1 MLKNPTEHEMQL
13 NKNKMR
19 KYILL
24 TAFVFQCLNILAQ
37 DWLPTGNGTN
47 NGGNGGITL
56 QAYNGMLIAGGAF
69 SQAGTVTAKGSAMWD
84 GTAWSIVDSTKNSF
98 FAVRPLVIFRG
109 QLYGFVSQFGDPSG
123 YMIRLDSNFKW
134 HYVPNSD
141 FYDGN
146 YSGNVFSAAVYHDE
160 LYVGG
165 RFDSIGNIQANHIAR
180 WDGTNWAT
188 VGQGI
193 DSEHIYG
200 MIVYDNDLYVGG
212 AFDVAGNVA
221 VNHLAR
227 WNGSAW
233 RDVGGGITGPGYYGI
248 YGTMEAYKDEL
259 YIGGGFENAGGQPM
273 SHLTKWNGSAFS
285 SVGGGPLLVAG
296 PGVFTVF
303 GNRLI
308 MGGNVGSGMF
318 QDQMGTW
325 DGVNFDSLGTGLSST
340 PTDFEI
346 YNCQLYAGG
355 RFTTTGNGVAN
366 GVAVLDTI
374 DCSVDVQEINVPD
387 YSISIAPNPFS
398 SLTTISFSILQRNT
412 TIKIIDIFGKE
423 IESFNFLG
431 SQFVINKGG
440 LKAGIYFVQVTDNK
454 KNVTNRK
461 IVVQ

>member
-13 NKNKMR
+13 NKKKMR

-56 QAYNGMLIAGGAF
+56 QAYNGKLIAGGAF

-141 FYDGN
+141 FYIGP
-146 YSGNVFSAAVYHDE
+146 YKGYVKSAAVYNGE

-165 RFDSIGNIQANHIAR
+165 DFDSIGNIHANHIAR
-180 WDGTNWAT
+180 WDGTHWT
-188 VGQGI
+188 QVGFGI
-193 DSEHIYG
+193 NNGDLYG
-200 MIVYDNDLYVGG
+200 MKVYDNELYVGG
-212 AFDVAGNVA
+212 VFSVAGNVS
-221 VNHLAR
+221 VNDLAR
-227 WNGSAW
+227 WNGSTW
-233 RDVGGGITGPGYYGI
+233 RDVGGGITGASI
-248 YGTMEAYKDEL
+248 YAFFTMEVYQDEL
-259 YIGGGFENAGGQPM
+259 YIGGDLEYAGGQPM
-273 SHLTKWNGSAFS
+273 QRITKWNGSTFS
-285 SVGGGPLLVAG
+285 PVGGGLG
-296 PGVFTVF
+296 FTGTVNALEVF

-308 MGGNVGSGMF
+308 ISGHFGAGMF
-318 QDQMGTW
+318 QDRSGTW
-325 DGVNFDSLGTGLSST
+325 NGVNFDSLGTGLSST

-398 SLTTISFSILQRNT
+398 SQTTISFSILQRNT
-412 TIKIIDIFGKE
+412 TIKIIDILGKE
-423 IESFNFLG
+423 IESFNFSG